1 MPNQP
6 KTPTHSVR
14 VPQDV
19 WDAAQERA
27 KSRGETLTD
36 AINRFLKRYG
46 KEDRPPRP
54 NSTAH

>member
-46 KEDRPPRP
+46 KGGPTTKTE
-54 NSTAH
+54 